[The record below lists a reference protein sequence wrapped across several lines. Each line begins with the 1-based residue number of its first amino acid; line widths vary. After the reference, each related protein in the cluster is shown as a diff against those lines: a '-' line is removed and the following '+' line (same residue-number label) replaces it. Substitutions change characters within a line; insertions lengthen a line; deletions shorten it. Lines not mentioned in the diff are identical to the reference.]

1 MEKKALK
8 KVISVFAVGVI
19 AILAIA
25 VIAIQMSKPNGTTL
39 AEREELLREA
49 RDCKKMSIAT
59 ETQIGDY
66 ILCGIYDDDKAGIAT
81 FEPSGK
87 GYKLQRKTLR
97 EKERVI
103 MISEYIDGKW
113 YQLAWFNGAETKTA
127 KLTIK
132 NTDNNEVVVSQD
144 YDVSNGNIIV
154 FDVPDNLDNFSI
166 DFVYYDAD
174 GNKYE

>member
-25 VIAIQMSKPNGTTL
+25 IIVIQMGKPKGTTL
-39 AEREELLREA
+39 AEREELLRET

-59 ETQIGDY
+59 ETQIGKF

-87 GYKLQRKTLR
+87 GYKLQRTNVRDKD
-97 EKERVI
+97 RVI
-103 MISEYIDGKW
+103 VISEYLDGKW
-113 YQLAWFNGAETKTA
+113 HQLAWFNGAETKTA
-127 KLTIK
+127 KLIIT

-154 FDVPDNLDNFSI
+154 YDVPDNLDNFST
-166 DFVYYDAD
+166 DLVYYDAD